1 MSDKKIKVLYASA
14 EADPLAVCGGLG
26 DVAGALPRALCSLG
40 ADVRVVMPMYTAIDR
55 RIIGQAEKL
64 TEFTVP
70 LSWRRQQCAVYTL
83 TYGGVFF
90 YLIDNKYYF
99 DRRTVYGCYDDGERF
114 AFFSRALVEMIAHID
129 FEPDILHTNDWHS
142 AAACVYLK
150 KMCCSTRRYSGIR
163 CVHTVHNAE
172 YQGIFGGQTLDDV
185 FGLESAADVLMQDGC
200 VNLTR
205 GAALCCDRLTCVS
218 QSGRSELL
226 TDEGGAGLGA
236 VFRAC
241 EDKLYGIS
249 NGIDSESFNPAT
261 DAELPC
267 RYDASDPGGKF
278 CCKAELQR
286 RLVLPGRCDVPM
298 IAVISRLTEQKGM
311 TLLLEALPELLEKD
325 IQLVL
330 LGTGDT
336 EYEMEFR
343 DASFRC
349 HDRLAAVIRFD
360 RPLSRL
366 IYAGADILLMPSR
379 SEQCGISQ
387 MIASRYGTVPLVHS
401 VGGLKDTVSR
411 YDTDSGEGTGF
422 AFEKFDSPAMLDELY
437 RALKLFDYDRTAW
450 NSLVS
455 RIMKRDFSWDASAKK
470 YLALYREL
478 TERSFLKRKYRKEK
492 I

>member
-1 MSDKKIKVLYASA
+1 
-14 EADPLAVCGGLG
+14 
-26 DVAGALPRALCSLG
+26 
-40 ADVRVVMPMYTAIDR
+40 
-55 RIIGQAEKL
+55 
-64 TEFTVP
+64 
-70 LSWRRQQCAVYTL
+70 
-83 TYGGVFF
+83 
-90 YLIDNKYYF
+90 
-99 DRRTVYGCYDDGERF
+99 
-114 AFFSRALVEMIAHID
+114 
-129 FEPDILHTNDWHS
+129 
-142 AAACVYLK
+142 
-150 KMCCSTRRYSGIR
+150 
-163 CVHTVHNAE
+163 
-172 YQGIFGGQTLDDV
+172 
-185 FGLESAADVLMQDGC
+185 
-200 VNLTR
+200 
-205 GAALCCDRLTCVS
+205 
-218 QSGRSELL
+218 
-226 TDEGGAGLGA
+226 
-236 VFRAC
+236 
-241 EDKLYGIS
+241 
-249 NGIDSESFNPAT
+249 
-261 DAELPC
+261 
-267 RYDASDPGGKF
+267 
-278 CCKAELQR
+278 
-286 RLVLPGRCDVPM
+286 M

>member
-1 MSDKKIKVLYASA
+1 MSDRKIRVLYASA
-14 EADPLAVCGGLG
+14 EAEPLAVCGGLG
-26 DVAGALPRALCSLG
+26 DVAGALPRAMCRLG

-55 RIIGQAEKL
+55 RILCQAEKL

-70 LSWRRQQCAVYTL
+70 LSWRRQHCVVYTL
-83 TYGGVFF
+83 KLDGVFF
-90 YLIDNKYYF
+90 YLIDNEYYF
-99 DRRTVYGCYDDGERF
+99 DRRAIYGCYDDGERF
-114 AFFSRALVEMIAHID
+114 AFFSRALVEMIGHID
-129 FEPDILHTNDWHS
+129 FAPDVLHTNDWHA

-150 KMCCSTRRYSGIR
+150 KFYRGADGYSGIK

-172 YQGIFGGQTLDDV
+172 YQGIFGAQTLGDV
-185 FGLESAADVLMQDGC
+185 FGLESAADVLMHNGD

-205 GAALCCDRLTCVS
+205 GAALCCDILTCVS
-218 QSGRSELL
+218 RSGRNELL
-226 TDEGGAGLGA
+226 TDLGGAGLGA
-236 VFRAC
+236 VFRKCA
-241 EDKLYGIS
+241 DKLYAVR
-249 NGIDSESFNPAT
+249 NGIDVDSFNPAT

-286 RLVLPGRCDVPM
+286 RLGLPGRCDVPM
-298 IAVISRLTEQKGM
+298 LAVISRLTEQKGM
-311 TLLLEALPELLEKD
+311 TLLSEALPALLEKD

-336 EYEMEFR
+336 QYEMEFR
-343 DASFRC
+343 DASFHF

-401 VGGLKDTVSR
+401 VGGLRDTVSR
-411 YDTDSGEGTGF
+411 YDPESGEGTGF
-422 AFEKFDSPAMLDELY
+422 AFESFDSSAMLGELC
-437 RALKLFDYDRTAW
+437 RALELFDYDRTAW

-470 YLALYREL
+470 YIALYRGDTASSAWETRL
-478 TERSFLKRKYRKEK
+478 S
-492 I
+492 